1 MDVARTIDEARR
13 LVRSARAVGRT
24 IGLVPTMGAL
34 HEGHFSLIDAAAER
48 CGFVVVSI
56 FVNPTQFGPGED
68 LASYPRPVEA
78 DLAGCEARRADAAF
92 LPEAEEMYP
101 GPPLTSVAVE
111 ALSGTL
117 CGRSRPGH
125 FAGVCLVVA
134 KLLNIVQPDVALFG
148 EKDYQ
153 QLTIIRRM
161 VRDLDFPVEIAA
173 CPTVREAD
181 GLARSSRN
189 RYLAP
194 DERRQAPALHGAL
207 KLAGEMIARSA
218 PPADEVIA
226 AMRAHLAACAPAGR
240 IDYVRIVDPRSLAE
254 VSATGRP
261 VRILLAVRIGKA
273 RLIDNM
279 QVDGSRRGA

>member
-1 MDVARTIDEARR
+1 MDVARTIDDARR
-13 LVRSARAVGRT
+13 LVRSARARRT

-34 HEGHFSLIDAAAER
+34 HDGHFRLIDAARAR

-78 DLAGCEARRADAAF
+78 DLAGCEVRGVDAVF
-92 LPEAEEMYP
+92 LPGAEEMYP
-101 GPPLTSVAVE
+101 EPPLTSAAVE

-161 VRDLDFPVEIAA
+161 VRDLNFPVEIAA

-189 RYLAP
+189 RYLTP

-207 KLAGEMIARSA
+207 KLAAEAIARSA
-218 PPADEVIA
+218 PPAEEVIA
-226 AMRAHLAACAPAGR
+226 AMREHLAVGAPDGR
-240 IDYVRIVDPRSLAE
+240 IDYVQIVDPDSLAD
-254 VSATGRP
+254 VSATDRP

-273 RLIDNM
+273 RLIDNI
-279 QVDGSRRGA
+279 QVDGSPRCA